1 MTKPD
6 VVIVGAGVAGLFT
19 ALKLAPRPVLVVTAA
34 PLAAEAASA
43 WAQGGIA
50 AAVGKGDSVMAHA
63 ADTMTAGAG
72 HCDPLAVQAVCAEA
86 PARIQ
91 DLETFGV
98 HFARTQNGTYD
109 LIKEGA
115 HRHERVLRATAEDG
129 FGKELMQALVATVC
143 ATPSITVREGV
154 IATQLSADDKG
165 VNAVALSTLDG
176 KAEWVSTRHVVL
188 ATGGLGG
195 LYEVTTNPQGAVGS
209 GLKLAVDIGAS
220 LKDMEFVQFH
230 PTGLDLGRDPAP
242 LATEALRGAGS
253 ILLDANGTRFMVGQH
268 KMAELAP
275 RDVVARGIHQA
286 RQATGKVYLD
296 ATQAVGTAFPDRF
309 PTVFA
314 ACMEAGID
322 PRISPMPVA
331 PAAHYHMGGVATDLN
346 GESGVAGL
354 FCVGEVACTGIH
366 GANRLA
372 SNSLAEA
379 IVFGARAAK
388 VIEARSA
395 EATNPPT
402 SAAPASQPI
411 TDAVHNLGQ
420 AIRLGMAAHAG
431 VERHEA
437 GLTDLLRSLHR
448 MEAKAALHGRTAAMH
463 FAATQVATAALARRH
478 SLGGHFRADAPAQT
492 QSKSH
497 HGEGAIA

>member
-6 VVIVGAGVAGLFT
+6 VIIIGAGVAGLFT
-19 ALKLAPRPVLVVTAA
+19 ALKLAPRRVMVVTAA

-50 AAVGKGDSVMAHA
+50 AAVGAGDSVMAHA
-63 ADTMTAGAG
+63 ADTMSAGAG

-86 PARIQ
+86 PARVR

-98 HFARTQNGTYD
+98 HFARAENGEYD

-115 HRHERVLRATAEDG
+115 HRHPRVLRAAAEDG
-129 FGKELMQALVATVC
+129 FGKELMQALVAKVL
-143 ATPSITVREGV
+143 ATPSIQVREGV
-154 IATQLSADDKG
+154 VATQLGADDQG
-165 VNAVALSTLDG
+165 VSAVALSTLDG
-176 KAEWVSTRHVVL
+176 QAEWVSARHVVL

-209 GLKLAVDIGAS
+209 GLKLAADLGAN

-242 LATEALRGAGS
+242 LATEALRGVGS
-253 ILLDANGTRFMVGQH
+253 WLIDADGDRFMIGQH

-275 RDVVARGIHQA
+275 RDVVARGIHKA
-286 RQATGKVYLD
+286 RQATGKVFLD
-296 ATQAVGTAFPDRF
+296 ATQAVGAAFPDRF

-322 PRISPMPVA
+322 PRVAPMPVA
-331 PAAHYHMGGVATDLN
+331 PAAHYHMGGVATDLM
-346 GESGVAGL
+346 GETEVPGL
-354 FCVGEVACTGIH
+354 FCVGEVACTGVH

-388 VIEARSA
+388 VIEARVIDNA
-395 EATNPPT
+395 ATPKIE
-402 SAAPASQPI
+402 APATQPM

-431 VERHEA
+431 VERHAA
-437 GLTDLLRSLHR
+437 GLTDLLRSLER
-448 MEAKAALHGRTAAMH
+448 MGPKAAQHNRTAAMH
-463 FAATQVATAALARRH
+463 FAASEVTKAALARRN
-478 SLGGHFRADAPAQT
+478 SLGGHFRADAPQNK
-492 QSKSH
+492 SKH
-497 HGEGAIA
+497 NGKEAIA

>member
-6 VVIVGAGVAGLFT
+6 VIIVGAGVAGLFT
-19 ALKLAPRPVLVVTAA
+19 ALKLAPRPVMVVTAA

-43 WAQGGIA
+43 WAQGGIS
-50 AAVGKGDSVMAHA
+50 AAVGAGDSVMAHA

-86 PARIQ
+86 PARIR
-91 DLETFGV
+91 DLEKFGV
-98 HFARTQNGTYD
+98 RFARDAQGGYD

-115 HRHERVLRATAEDG
+115 HRHARVLRASAEDG
-129 FGKELMQALVATVC
+129 FGKELMQALVAKVL

-154 IATQLSADDKG
+154 LATQLSADDKG

-176 KAEWVSTRHVVL
+176 KAEWVAARQIVL

-195 LYEVTTNPQGAVGS
+195 LYEVTTNPQGAIGS
-209 GLKLAVDIGAS
+209 GLKLAADVGAK

-253 ILLDANGTRFMVGQH
+253 WLLDAQGERFMLGQH

-296 ATQAVGTAFPDRF
+296 ATRAIGAAFPERF

-322 PRISPMPVA
+322 PRVDLMPVA

-346 GESGVAGL
+346 GETDVPGL
-354 FCVGEVACTGIH
+354 FCVGEVACTGVH

-388 VIEARSA
+388 VIEARRD
-395 EATNPPT
+395 EATVLPG
-402 SAAPASQPI
+402 APAPTTQPI

-437 GLTDLLRSLHR
+437 GLTDLLRSLQR
-448 MEAKAALHGRTAAMH
+448 MAPKAALHGRTAAMH
-463 FAATQVATAALARRH
+463 FAATQVAKAALARRT
-478 SLGGHFRADAPAQT
+478 SLGGHFRADAPKAT
-492 QSKSH
+492 NKHSGK
-497 HGEGAIA
+497 EAIA